1 MVKILKEGT
10 KKITTCENCGCTFS
24 YEKEDTRQVKV
35 NTGSFVQNRVLVDCP
50 QCSDPVI
57 LEQTK

>member
-24 YEKEDTRQVKV
+24 YEKEDTHPVKV
-35 NTGSFVQNRVLVDCP
+35 HTGLIEQNKVLVDCP
-50 QCSDPVI
+50 QCSNPVI

>member
-1 MVKILKEGT
+1 MIKILKEGT
-10 KKITTCENCGCTFS
+10 KKIATCENCGCTFS

-35 NTGSFVQNRVLVDCP
+35 HNGIVEQHKVLVDCP
-50 QCSDPVI
+50 QCSNPVI